1 MIVKSGIVTQQ
12 AVNNITSLNP
22 NISDEELRAR
32 QQFAEKQEAERLV
45 RMQQM
50 MDNLEQTNKEKKWTV
65 PFN

>member
-1 MIVKSGIVTQQ
+1 MIVKAGIVTQQ

>member
-1 MIVKSGIVTQQ
+1 MIVKAGIVTQQ
-12 AVNNITSLNP
+12 AINNITSLNP